1 MKPLRIYLDTSVINF
16 LFAEDV
22 PLWREATVKFLEQ
35 VARGAHTA
43 YVSQVVVREIERTP
57 DPVRREALLNA
68 IRKNRL
74 QFLPVEPVAEV
85 RELAKAYLQAGIIP
99 PKAEDDAVH
108 VAIATVN
115 EVDVLVSWNFKHLAN
130 VHRERRIAVVNE
142 SLGYVYPLRIT
153 SPLEVMNYG

>member
-35 VARGAHTA
+35 VDRGAHTA
-43 YVSQVVVREIERTP
+43 YVSQVVVREIEQTP
-57 DPVRREALLNA
+57 DTVRREALLNA

-85 RELAKAYLQAGIIP
+85 RELAKAYL
-99 PKAEDDAVH
+99 KAEIGRAH
-108 VAIATVN
+108 V
-115 EVDVLVSWNFKHLAN
+115 
-130 VHRERRIAVVNE
+130 
-142 SLGYVYPLRIT
+142 
-153 SPLEVMNYG
+153 